1 MVNTTNKD
9 LKSLKQGRVSKSIL
23 DAAGSELS
31 TECRNKYPQGIEYCE
46 VAVTPS
52 FQLKQCKKIY
62 HGGIPFFKRSLTVS
76 TESLAVRLREI
87 NNHFIYLIIFFGVKF
102 YPVVSRC
109 LKFQHLPI
117 FS

>member
-31 TECRNKYPQGIEYCE
+31 TECRNKYPRGIEYCE

-62 HGGIPFFKRSLTVS
+62 HGGIPFFNKSLTVS
-76 TESLAVRLREI
+76 TESLAVRLSEI
-87 NNHFIYLIIFFGVKF
+87 NNHFIYLSVKF
-102 YPVVSRC
+102 YPVVSQC

-117 FS
+117 FSLKF